1 MNLSLSQRLLFVLDS
16 YGNVAVPT
24 PTLITL
30 CDSKNRRSLVWG
42 KLLKLEKA
50 GVVRRFKL
58 RRKIQP
64 TYWMAV

>member
-1 MNLSLSQRLLFVLDS
+1 MTLSLAQRLLFVLDS

-30 CDSKNRRSLVWG
+30 CGKKLRPGRVWE
-42 KLLKLEKA
+42 KLLRLEKA

-58 RRKIQP
+58 RRKVKP